1 MEPTPHT
8 DLRASQA
15 RHQLLSCLLD
25 YIPDRIYFKD
35 KDGAFILVSRS
46 EAEYLGA
53 VNPGE
58 VIGKTDF
65 DFFEAP
71 LAQASLDDERSLMQ
85 TGDSVTGK
93 EEKKLLL
100 DGRTGW
106 ALVDK
111 IPLRDAEGAIIGT
124 CGISKDIT
132 RLKEAEEALQRANDT
147 LAAQKAE
154 LECTMALREQAER
167 ELLAA
172 KHEAEEASKG
182 LGPFFQVALDMLCI
196 AGMDG
201 YFKRI
206 NPAFCSTLGY
216 SEEELL
222 LKPFTEFVHPE
233 DQAKTAAVMVDLG
246 SANRCCSAALS
257 DRGF

>member
-132 RLKEAEEALQRANDT
+132 RLKEAEEAMRDIEADELFVVLSGSARVDFADGSASLDLGPGDVVQ
-147 LAAQKAE
+147 LAAGTRTEWTVHQP
-154 LECTMALREQAER
+154 LRKVY
-167 ELLAA
+167 LTP
-172 KHEAEEASKG
+172 S
-182 LGPFFQVALDMLCI
+182 
-196 AGMDG
+196 
-201 YFKRI
+201 
-206 NPAFCSTLGY
+206 
-216 SEEELL
+216 
-222 LKPFTEFVHPE
+222 
-233 DQAKTAAVMVDLG
+233 
-246 SANRCCSAALS
+246 
-257 DRGF
+257 